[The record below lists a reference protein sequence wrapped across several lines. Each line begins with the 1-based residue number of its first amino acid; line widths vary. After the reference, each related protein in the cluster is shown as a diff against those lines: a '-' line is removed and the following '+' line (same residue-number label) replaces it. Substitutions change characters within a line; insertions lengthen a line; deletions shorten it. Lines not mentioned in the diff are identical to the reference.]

1 MHFCHQ
7 CRLVTQK
14 YSYAIQAI
22 VSIIWTF
29 FQEKLE
35 FKFPLKIVLKIFE
48 KLLRGSE
55 EKVSIRLSSLL
66 LSDWSFSKLLKIFH
80 AWKEAKSSR
89 KTSLQTD
96 LAQNRGKYPADSPRQ
111 LKYSLH
117 GDQGRIFLW
126 CSAKFPC
133 NSQQGARLIN
143 ERIF

>member
-1 MHFCHQ
+1 MEKKEKILSVAL
-7 CRLVTQK
+7 REVK
-14 YSYAIQAI
+14 YSFE
-22 VSIIWTF
+22 F
-29 FQEKLE
+29 FKLWKALILPITRFMKNE
-35 FKFPLKIVLKIFE
+35 GDQ
-48 KLLRGSE
+48 R

-133 NSQQGARLIN
+133 KSQQGARLIN
-143 ERIF
+143 KRIF